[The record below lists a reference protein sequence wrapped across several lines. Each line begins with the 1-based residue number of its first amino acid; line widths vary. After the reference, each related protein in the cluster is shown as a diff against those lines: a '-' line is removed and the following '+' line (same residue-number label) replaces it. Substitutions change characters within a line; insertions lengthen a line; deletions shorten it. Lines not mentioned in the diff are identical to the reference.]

1 MAVARVL
8 VLAGSDSGG
17 GAGLQADLL
26 TVAALG
32 GHACTVVTALTA
44 QDTQAVRGVW
54 PVPVEFVAAQF
65 QAVRD
70 DIGLDAVKTG
80 MLPSA
85 AHVELAADLLAPL
98 SVPVVVDP
106 VQRASAGQ
114 SLTEPAALAAFRER
128 LLPLASLVTPNLAE
142 AEALTG
148 LCVRDPAAMARAARA
163 LVAMGARAA
172 LVKGGHLEGDPMDML
187 FDGRQEWRFSAPR
200 LARPHD
206 HGTGCTLA
214 SAVATLLAQGW
225 ELTKAVERA
234 RLLVRRA
241 IAAGLALGKGR
252 GPVRPLADLEARLS
266 AGPLPHGA
274 VKPGGCPGT

>member
-1 MAVARVL
+1 MAVARVM

-85 AHVELAADLLAPL
+85 AHVELAAVLLAPL
-98 SVPVVVDP
+98 KVPLVVDP
-106 VQRASAGQ
+106 VLRASAGQ
-114 SLTEPAALAAFRER
+114 SLMEPAALEALRTR

-148 LCVRDPAAMARAARA
+148 LAVRDPEAMARAARA
-163 LVAMGARAA
+163 LVEMGAKAA
-172 LVKGGHLEGDPMDML
+172 LVKGGHLEGQPVDLL
-187 FDGRQEWRFSAPR
+187 FDGWQEWRFSAPR
-200 LARPHD
+200 LACPHD
-206 HGTGCTLA
+206 HGTGCTMA
-214 SAVATLLAQGW
+214 SAVATL
-225 ELTKAVERA
+225 
-234 RLLVRRA
+234 
-241 IAAGLALGKGR
+241 
-252 GPVRPLADLEARLS
+252 
-266 AGPLPHGA
+266 
-274 VKPGGCPGT
+274 